1 MSVERGSVTEQPRK
15 QKGKLFR
22 RAIAHVGLA
31 GLALSSV
38 ACDLKPSATPE
49 PTPISSVVDNEAN
62 KDMDHVVISGGIRVD
77 FAIDQLPLQIPIE
90 VTLPDGK
97 KVSLDKEE
105 MLKSRDNAIQNKEP
119 QLISIFPLDTSSD
132 FRYSSEHP
140 KTSELPDDVLSEEE
154 LESKGVKI
162 VQADN
167 TDLHIRKSAFEKG
180 GLLED
185 FNNTG
190 RKLTIVLANVP
201 YIVNNGGFKWDN
213 INGTDWKIYIPNIE
227 AQQSAIDAYR
237 EKMISKFEEELK
249 NQLQDKSAQEASSE
263 IMRLKTNIFFYKN
276 LLTGSQIAEEIA
288 SSSQKE
294 LAGIY
299 LLGGG
304 GGETTMITGGKT
316 TVMIIECTRDGC
328 STTQKIINDEEKRVT
343 TRTPYNDSTIVVAV
357 GNTFQAFEGLFFD
370 ESGNL
375 APVKGSYGGSGLNSD
390 QTYPDLSNF
399 KLNPNASDEGPD
411 FYPYAG
417 QTPGLVLR
425 HEIDHDRLMAQQWN
439 EGGAMNMNEYD
450 TDTKA
455 MEGVRQA
462 WEKWVKSGYKDNT
475 GFPFIFRLPDGTYIL
490 TRKNKEKNGKS
501 LRRKHLRARRLNRLE
516 TAIQ

>member
-31 GLALSSV
+31 GLALSSMA

-49 PTPISSVVDNEAN
+49 PTPTPISSVVDNEAN
-62 KDMDHVVISGGIRVD
+62 KNMDHIVTPGGIRVD
-77 FAIDQLPLQIPIE
+77 FALDQLPLQIPIE

-105 MLKSRDNAIQNKEP
+105 VLESRDNAIQNKEP
-119 QLISIFPLDTSSD
+119 QLISIFPLDTSYD

-180 GLLED
+180 GLLAD

-201 YIVNNGGFKWDN
+201 YIINGGFKWDSV
-213 INGTDWKIYIPNIE
+213 NGTDWKIYIPNIE
-227 AQQSAIDAYR
+227 AQKSAIDAYR
-237 EKMISKFEEELK
+237 AEMLSKFEGELE
-249 NQLQDKSAQEASSE
+249 NQIQDESAQEASSK
-263 IMRLKTNIFFYKN
+263 IIRLKTNVFFYKN
-276 LLTGSQIAEEIA
+276 LLTDSQIAEEIA

-294 LAGIY
+294 VAGIY
-299 LLGGG
+299 LLGVG
-304 GGETTMITGGKT
+304 GGEVTMITGGKT

-357 GNTFQAFEGLFFD
+357 GKTFQEFEGLFFD

-375 APVKGSYGGSGLNSD
+375 APVEGRYGGSGLNSG
-390 QTYPDLSNF
+390 QTYPDPSNF

-417 QTPGLVLR
+417 QTPGFVLR

-450 TDTKA
+450 TDMRA

-475 GFPFIFRLPDGTYIL
+475 GFPFVLRLPDGTYIL
-490 TRKNKEKNGKS
+490 TRKKKSGKS
-501 LRRKHLRARRLNRLE
+501 LRREHLRARRLNRL
-516 TAIQ
+516 